1 LRYTFSLFVVVA
13 DVQEET
19 DESEATV
26 EEVTPGPN
34 VYSPY

>member
-1 LRYTFSLFVVVA
+1 MQLLPNLWLLFLA

-26 EEVTPGPN
+26 EEVT
-34 VYSPY
+34 